1 MKKNNV
7 NQADVW
13 EGTHT
18 DLNDGKDNSANLQ

>member
-1 MKKNNV
+1 MKKNNA

-18 DLNDGKDNSANLQ
+18 DLNDGKDNSVDL